1 MPIQSQ
7 MIMPRSTLHHPW
19 RRTLTALALASAS
32 AVASAA
38 PYAISYQGTIDD
50 SDFPEIINGQTYT
63 VTFVFDNGGSSAN
76 SQTWTD
82 ANLTCTIWRMNN
94 ARNVIF
100 AQDLVA
106 TPPSGSL
113 SGSLTTDAS
122 GALTAIFSAVT
133 TQTTG
138 SGGVPAGAYT
148 TTGITLTAP
157 VAWYANNANNVL
169 FDSNGG
175 TGARSFGDAAGG
187 VQMNIANWS
196 APQRVIGACDDTPY
210 VAPPATPVPTL
221 GEWSLALLGLAAAG
235 LGARR
240 LRRRG

>member
-1 MPIQSQ
+1 M
-7 MIMPRSTLHHPW
+7 
-19 RRTLTALALASAS
+19 ASAS

-76 SQTWTD
+76 SQTWTG

-138 SGGVPAGAYT
+138 SGGVPAGAYA

-157 VAWYANNANNVL
+157 VAWYANSGNRVL
-169 FDSNGG
+169 YDSTGG
-175 TGARSFGDAAGG
+175 NGARAFGDAAGG
-187 VQMNIANWS
+187 VQMNITNWS
-196 APQRVIGACDDTPY
+196 APQPFSGACSALPP
-210 VAPPATPVPTL
+210 PPAAVAPVPTL
-221 GEWSLALLGLAAAG
+221 GEWGLALLGLAAAG

-240 LRRRG
+240 LRRRA